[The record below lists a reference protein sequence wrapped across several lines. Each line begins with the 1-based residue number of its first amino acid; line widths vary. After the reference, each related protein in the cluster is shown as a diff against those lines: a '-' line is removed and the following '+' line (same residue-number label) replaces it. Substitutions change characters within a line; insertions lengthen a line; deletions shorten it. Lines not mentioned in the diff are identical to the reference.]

1 MTVSLSP
8 ALVTGYSGEDAIEL
22 LCVVTVMEDIIE
34 TIYQFAWTKDE
45 NSVGLSSDRI
55 QVLILS
61 HIM

>member
-8 ALVTGYSGEDAIEL
+8 TLVTGHSGEDAIEL
-22 LCVVTVMEDIIE
+22 SCVVTVMEDIVE
-34 TIYQFAWTKDE
+34 TFYQFAWTKDE
-45 NSVGLSSDRI
+45 NSVDLSSDRI